1 MSKRGATDQITKDN
15 FNERDDDDE
24 PQVFKASAEVMA
36 KRKIIQP
43 KRRNIGGNST
53 SIFGASASSASS
65 ASSTP
70 SVPVSGKPAF
80 AGLNGSSTSEPANP
94 FKLSKSTASTTSSST
109 TNSSTSSSPA
119 EAVKNNKIKALNNK
133 LVLTLASKNTEG
145 TVANFTPLLNKYI
158 QYYKDIE
165 AEYISSSTTESNTT
179 IPSFTGLS
187 STSANSATTSN
198 TTGTNG
204 LFKFKPTVAPSVS
217 KFTAVVPPIPTASKP
232 IIPVVQEKKEEPI
245 QVESDSDSDSE
256 DDVKVEGPK
265 FTLTANPTTK
275 SSPFTFDPKKL
286 AKKNERDDSDSESE
300 IEIKGPTFTFNK
312 PIKDAVFKLPS
323 DKPANSLFNFGT
335 TNDAAK
341 SEEKKLEEPKPDE
354 PKPAF
359 SFTPTTNSTAST
371 EKKDPVLV
379 PFSFGSAS
387 VENKDNDKPGFSHT
401 LTSSEEKKETQK
413 HFAFNSTTAATAEPN
428 QAFSFGQLQPTT
440 LFGSSAIT
448 ASAKKD
454 ETKPTFSFGISNTN
468 GEKNAEHTKPLSSF
482 NPTDTENRAEQP
494 KPLFSFNPPVSSE
507 KKTDSKPASFSFGSA
522 TSEKNDSQ
530 PSPFSFG
537 SAISEKKNE
546 VKPSTTLSFGSNNG
560 NTFGFGQK
568 NGGDNKSAGN
578 SSEEPTFNFGSST
591 STFNFSQ
598 TKKDDKEK
606 SSGSFG
612 TSSNSET
619 STKPAFLF
627 SFNPTASSGSDSS
640 AKPAFTLGS
649 TNGSSVF
656 GNSSATNAFSVESTT
671 SESKDTDKDDDKVQE
686 EETGGDFAPVAQLG
700 SEKVESVSGEE
711 LEDTLYTKRAKLMLF
726 DPSSKENPY
735 VNKGVGDLKVLKN
748 KETQKSR
755 VLIRADG
762 GLRVLLNIAISKD
775 MTYTQIGNGSMV
787 RIPTVNPLDT
797 SKIETYV
804 LKVKTPSDGAD
815 LLKHLDDNK
824 L

>member
-43 KRRNIGGNST
+43 KRRNI
-53 SIFGASASSASS
+53 ASASSASS

-133 LVLTLASKNTEG
+133 LVSTLASKNTEG

-187 STSANSATTSN
+187 STSANSATT
-198 TTGTNG
+198 T
-204 LFKFKPTVAPSVS
+204 
-217 KFTAVVPPIPTASKP
+217 SKP

-401 LTSSEEKKETQK
+401 STSSEEKKETQK

-428 QAFSFGQLQPTT
+428 QAFSFGQSQPTT

-568 NGGDNKSAGN
+568 NGGDNN
-578 SSEEPTFNFGSST
+578 
-591 STFNFSQ
+591 
-598 TKKDDKEK
+598 
-606 SSGSFG
+606 
-612 TSSNSET
+612 ET
-619 STKPAFLF
+619 STKPAFSF

-824 L
+824 S